1 MKQKTIVFAD
11 DHSLISEMWGEL
23 IKNTGQFTIQAKTTS
38 IKESLNALASFQ
50 PDLLILDIMLSDGS
64 VIDSIAEMKNI
75 SPATKILVL
84 SANSDLH
91 IVKKAFNRGV
101 NGYITKT
108 AGFDEIM
115 KAITIVLDGKS
126 YMSYEVQQRI
136 TNQFTDTGSS
146 IEQLLS
152 TLTKQEIK
160 ICKFIYKGLSSKE
173 IADEL
178 SISVKTVQIH
188 RHNIY
193 KKLDIHKLSQLMLTV
208 QNNQSFFEAE

>member
-23 IKNTGQFTIQAKTTS
+23 IKNTGQFTIEA
-38 IKESLNALASFQ
+38 
-50 PDLLILDIMLSDGS
+50 
-64 VIDSIAEMKNI
+64 
-75 SPATKILVL
+75 
-84 SANSDLH
+84 
-91 IVKKAFNRGV
+91 NRGV

-115 KAITIVLDGKS
+115 KAITIILDGKS

-152 TLTKQEIK
+152 TLTRQEMK
-160 ICKFIYKGLSSKE
+160 ICKLIYKGLSSKE
-173 IADEL
+173 IADDL

-193 KKLDIHKLSQLMLTV
+193 KKLDIHKLSQLMLIV
-208 QNNQSFFEAE
+208 QDHQSFFDTE